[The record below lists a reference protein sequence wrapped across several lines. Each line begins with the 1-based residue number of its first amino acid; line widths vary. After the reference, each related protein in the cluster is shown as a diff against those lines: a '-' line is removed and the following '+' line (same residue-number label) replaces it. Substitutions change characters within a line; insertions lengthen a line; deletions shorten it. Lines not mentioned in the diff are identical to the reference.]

1 MSSWLLYLIF
11 LYGRLYHALW
21 LVISVVTLGYLV
33 FRSMKFLIAFGD
45 SVNHSK
51 CIDRAKTELER
62 LKRTVYF
69 TLAITVIIN
78 LVPSRNQLLLIWGI
92 PKFTNNQTV
101 IDLSQRSWKY
111 LDTYLDSRIKELK
124 KELAETK

>member
-1 MSSWLLYLIF
+1 MSSWILYSIFLYERLYYALWFIVFVTTIVYLIF
-11 LYGRLYHALW
+11 R
-21 LVISVVTLGYLV
+21 T
-33 FRSMKFLIAFGD
+33 MKFLIAFGD
-45 SVNHSK
+45 SLNNSEYNAE
-51 CIDRAKTELER
+51 AKTELKK

-69 TLAITVIIN
+69 TLAIAVIIN
-78 LVPSRNQLLLIWGI
+78 LVPTRNQLLLIWGI

>member
-1 MSSWLLYLIF
+1 MSSWFLYLLF
-11 LYGRLYHALW
+11 LYGRLQCALW
-21 LVISVVTLGYLV
+21 FIISVATFGYLI
-33 FRSMKFLIAFGD
+33 FRSMKFLVSFGD
-45 SVNHSK
+45 SLNNSK
-51 CIDRAKTELER
+51 YINEAKSELMR

>member
-1 MSSWLLYLIF
+1 MSSWLLYSIF
-11 LYGRLYHALW
+11 LYERLYYALW
-21 LVISVVTLGYLV
+21 FIVFVTTIVYLI
-33 FRSMKFLIAFGD
+33 FRTMKFLIAFGD
-45 SVNHSK
+45 SLNNSKYVN
-51 CIDRAKTELER
+51 DAKVELKK
-62 LKRTVYF
+62 LKRTAYF

-78 LVPSRNQLLLIWGI
+78 LVPTRNQLLLIWGL

-111 LDTYLDSRIKELK
+111 LDTYLDNRIKELK